1 VTGDASTEDLL
12 RRLSPQVLG
21 AVVRRYG
28 DFSDAE
34 DAVQEALIAG
44 ATTWPTGRTPDDPLG
59 WLIRVASR
67 RLVDQYRRDEA
78 RRRREDLAASWS
90 LTRPGPASGHD
101 DTLILM
107 YLCCHPSLSPALAIP
122 LTLRAVGGL
131 TTREIAT
138 AFLVREPTMAQRI
151 SRAKAKV
158 KESGEPFRLPAD
170 GERAGRLRS
179 VLHVLYL
186 LFNEGYATSGGPDLS
201 RTDLSGEAIRL
212 ARGVQG
218 TLPDDPEVAGLLAL
232 MLLTDARRPARTGA
246 GGELVPLAEQER
258 ALWDQALIAEGS
270 TLIAGALTRGQV
282 GEYQV
287 QAAIA
292 AVHDQADRY
301 ADTDWVEILAL
312 YGLLERMTGNPM
324 VTLNRAVAAA
334 MAQGPSVGLAMLDGL
349 DERLGDHHRLHAVR
363 AHLLEMAGDTGAA
376 VAEFR
381 AAAAGTTNLRERHYL
396 MTMAA
401 RLAAGPGGD

>member
-1 VTGDASTEDLL
+1 MTGDASTEDLL
-12 RRLSPQVLG
+12 HRLSPQVLG

-44 ATTWPTGRTPDDPLG
+44 ATAWPAGGIPDDPLG
-59 WLIRVASR
+59 WLIRVAAR
-67 RLVDQYRRDEA
+67 RLADQYRRDGA
-78 RRRREDLAASWS
+78 RRRREHLAASWS

-107 YLCCHPSLSPALAIP
+107 YLCCHPSLSPTLAIP

-131 TTREIAT
+131 TTREIAA

-158 KESGEPFRLPAD
+158 KASGEPFRLPAD

-218 TLPDDPEVAGLLAL
+218 ALPDDPEVAGLLAL
-232 MLLTDARRPARTGA
+232 MLLTDARRPARTRA

-258 ALWDQALIAEGS
+258 AALGP
-270 TLIAGALTRGQV
+270 GPHHRG
-282 GEYQV
+282 
-287 QAAIA
+287 IR
-292 AVHDQADRY
+292 ADR
-301 ADTDWVEILAL
+301 
-312 YGLLERMTGNPM
+312 RSP
-324 VTLNRAVAAA
+324 R
-334 MAQGPSVGLAMLDGL
+334 
-349 DERLGDHHRLHAVR
+349 
-363 AHLLEMAGDTGAA
+363 TGAGGR
-376 VAEFR
+376 VPG
-381 AAAAGTTNLRERHYL
+381 AGGHRR
-396 MTMAA
+396 
-401 RLAAGPGGD
+401 RP